1 MNGCRRKA
9 MENVT
14 PLRALD
20 VPAAGRVAD
29 ISTTP
34 LRAATGVIKHVAVV
48 ADVAATAGQPRSIIE
63 QKD

>member
-1 MNGCRRKA
+1 

-20 VPAAGRVAD
+20 VPAAGRVAN

-34 LRAATGVIKHVAVV
+34 LRAATGLTKHVAVVADV
-48 ADVAATAGQPRSIIE
+48 ADVAATAGQPRSTIE
-63 QKD
+63 QEH